1 MTGANR
7 ATLRLGYTPVSDC
20 ATLAVAQEMGF
31 FAEQK
36 LDVRLESQS
45 SWATS
50 RDLLRVGALDAAHML
65 APAPVAAALS
75 GDPSIIAPM
84 ALSLNGN
91 TIVVSRG
98 LFDRME
104 EADPAVGRSCLDAAR
119 ALGAVARSRLDKPL
133 RLAAVFAESNHNL
146 DLRRWLKAG
155 GMAPDRDVRI
165 VIVPPGEV
173 ERCLERGLID
183 AFCVGEPYGS
193 LAVWRGAGRIVASSW
208 DLWSN
213 RIEKVLAAN
222 VALLQERP
230 ETLRALLRAL
240 ISAAQWADRAENRLA
255 VANLLVEAR
264 YIAAPIEAV
273 RPGLTG
279 QVKFGRDP
287 GPRANPDFLVLHRY
301 AANFPW
307 TSQARWFADAL
318 SQAGLAEKTSGRSLG
333 FRPDLYV
340 EAACD
345 LGVAYPL
352 IDSKEEGAHAGFWT
366 LNEATQPISM
376 GPEVRFETHK
386 PAI

>member
-1 MTGANR
+1 MTGVNR
-7 ATLRLGYTPVSDC
+7 ATLRIGYTPLSDC
-20 ATLAVAQEMGF
+20 APLAVAQEMGF
-31 FAEQK
+31 FSEQK
-36 LDVRLESQS
+36 LDVRLEPQS

-75 GDPSIIAPM
+75 GDQSIIAPM

-91 TIVVSRG
+91 TIVVSRD

-104 EADPAVGRSCLDAAR
+104 EADPRVGQSCRAAAK
-119 ALGAVARSRLDKPL
+119 ALGAVARSQSDKPL

-155 GMAPDRDVRI
+155 GMAPDRDVQI

-193 LAVWRGAGRIVASSW
+193 LAVWRGAGRVIASSW

-222 VALLQERP
+222 VALVKERP

-240 ISAAQWADRAENRLA
+240 IGAAQWADQAENRLA

-273 RPGLTG
+273 RAGLIG
-279 QVKFGRDP
+279 QVRFGREP
-287 GPRANPDFLVLHRY
+287 APRANPDFLVFHRY

-307 TSQARWFADAL
+307 LSQARWFAEAL
-318 SQAGLAEKTSGRSLG
+318 ADAGLSRKSKPSQTLG

-340 EAACD
+340 EAAAD
-345 LGVAYPL
+345 LGLAYPL
-352 IDSKEEGAHAGFWT
+352 VESKQEGAHESAWT
-366 LNEATQPISM
+366 LSEATQPIPM
-376 GPEVRFETHK
+376 GPEIRFE
-386 PAI
+386 AQ

>member
-7 ATLRLGYTPVSDC
+7 AMLHIGYTPLSDC

-31 FAEQK
+31 FSEQK
-36 LDVRLESQS
+36 LDVRLEPQS

-75 GDPSIIAPM
+75 GDQSIVAPM

-91 TIVVSRG
+91 SIVVSRT

-104 EADPAVGRSCLDAAR
+104 EAEPAAGQSCLAAAK
-119 ALGAVARSRLDKPL
+119 ALGAVAKSRPDKPL
-133 RLAAVFAESNHNL
+133 RVAAVFAESNHNL

-155 GMAPDRDVRI
+155 SLTPERDVRI

-193 LAVWRGAGRIVASSW
+193 LAVWRGAGRIIASSW

-222 VALLQERP
+222 SALVQERP

-240 ISAAQWADRAENRLA
+240 ISAAQWADQPENRLA
-255 VANLLVEAR
+255 VVNLLVEAR

-273 RPGLTG
+273 RSGLIG
-279 QVKFGRDP
+279 QVRFGREP
-287 GPRANPDFLVLHRY
+287 QPRSNPDFLVLHRY

-307 TSQARWFADAL
+307 LSQAQWFADAL
-318 SQAGLAEKTSGRSLG
+318 VEAGLAEKPTEVRQLG

-340 EAACD
+340 EAAKD

-352 IDSKEEGAHAGFWT
+352 VETKEEGAHRTAWT
-366 LNEATQPISM
+366 LEEATQPIPM
-376 GPEVRFETHK
+376 GPEVRFEGR
-386 PAI
+386 